1 MLYNSC
7 NLLLH
12 RFILNKDNK
21 ISIYYDNKKYVLF
34 HIYNDMDNNITIDDL
49 NEFRFLFNNNYINS
63 NYISDSLIMNNKWRK
78 LWMNKIDYY
87 EYEIENY
94 KSYNFYEVFD
104 YFIGLTEIGIQLLYF
119 YNYNNNFFISH
130 KRVSM
135 SMKKRDLYNPLN
147 IVIDKYER
155 DYAEYY
161 KDVFFKGNYINIMDY
176 IKNNNIEDLY
186 LFFVRLLYITPF
198 FDSFDEII
206 RKNSSIYNKK
216 IERVINSIDLY
227 VIELKKLY
235 KYIYMNNNILY
246 IEYFSI

>member
-34 HIYNDMDNNITIDDL
+34 HMYNDMDNNITIDDL

-104 YFIGLTEIGIQLLYF
+104 YFIGITEIGIQLF
-119 YNYNNNFFISH
+119 YLCNYNNNFFISH

-135 SMKKRDLYNPLN
+135 
-147 IVIDKYER
+147 
-155 DYAEYY
+155 
-161 KDVFFKGNYINIMDY
+161 
-176 IKNNNIEDLY
+176 
-186 LFFVRLLYITPF
+186 
-198 FDSFDEII
+198 
-206 RKNSSIYNKK
+206 
-216 IERVINSIDLY
+216 
-227 VIELKKLY
+227 
-235 KYIYMNNNILY
+235 
-246 IEYFSI
+246 

>member
-34 HIYNDMDNNITIDDL
+34 HMYNDMDNNITIDDL

-104 YFIGLTEIGIQLLYF
+104 YFI
-119 YNYNNNFFISH
+119 
-130 KRVSM
+130 
-135 SMKKRDLYNPLN
+135 
-147 IVIDKYER
+147 
-155 DYAEYY
+155 
-161 KDVFFKGNYINIMDY
+161 
-176 IKNNNIEDLY
+176 
-186 LFFVRLLYITPF
+186 LFSLCY
-198 FDSFDEII
+198 
-206 RKNSSIYNKK
+206 
-216 IERVINSIDLY
+216 
-227 VIELKKLY
+227 
-235 KYIYMNNNILY
+235 
-246 IEYFSI
+246 

>member
-34 HIYNDMDNNITIDDL
+34 HMYNDMDNNITIDDL

-63 NYISDSLIMNNKWRK
+63 NYISDSLIINNKWRK

-104 YFIGLTEIGIQLLYF
+104 YFIGQI
-119 YNYNNNFFISH
+119 
-130 KRVSM
+130 
-135 SMKKRDLYNPLN
+135 MKKTKGRANPSLASK
-147 IVIDKYER
+147 ILKEELDK
-155 DYAEYY
+155 
-161 KDVFFKGNYINIMDY
+161 
-176 IKNNNIEDLY
+176 
-186 LFFVRLLYITPF
+186 
-198 FDSFDEII
+198 
-206 RKNSSIYNKK
+206 
-216 IERVINSIDLY
+216 
-227 VIELKKLY
+227 
-235 KYIYMNNNILY
+235 
-246 IEYFSI
+246 